1 MKAARYENIRNNFGP
16 IWLKTI
22 IFLQHIP
29 FRILNTVTCTPEE
42 RRYLVTARQQLRKRA
57 LLGNG

>member
-1 MKAARYENIRNNFGP
+1 VSSLYKIGTPSKY
-16 IWLKTI
+16 KY
-22 IFLQHIP
+22 FLQIKMN
-29 FRILNTVTCTPEE
+29 IVTCTPEE